1 MNQVFSF
8 HRYWLLLKLD
18 FAENGK
24 RSLLSLAVIFGLM
37 LIMMSPTIDYTKLGF
52 DPVFFHALAYFFITF
67 CTSLS
72 ASLVFDKYAS
82 STKGINAILIP
93 ASQTE
98 KFLAALTGNL
108 VFATVLIAL
117 FIGLHIWFIDIL
129 AIDNP
134 DIINR
139 KFYLPFLARLVYIY
153 YLVQG
158 VCFLGSIY
166 FEKATYIK
174 TASVLVSFLI
184 VFSLINRTFVRNLTD
199 SDPAIS
205 AIPFGQ
211 WNVIGRNTMFQIEYS
226 ESTFLLIKIFLV
238 FFVVALWYIAFVRLK
253 EKEI

>member
-98 KFLAALTGNL
+98 KYLAALAANL
-108 VFATVLIAL
+108 IFATALIAL
-117 FIGLHIWFIDIL
+117 FVCMHIWFVEILEKEMPGIIDK
-129 AIDNP
+129 
-134 DIINR
+134 
-139 KFYLPFLARLVYIY
+139 KFHPSFIQLLVYIFF
-153 YLVQG
+153 LIQS

-166 FEKATYIK
+166 FKKAAYIK
-174 TASVLVSFLI
+174 TATVFFFALI
-184 VFSLINRTFVRNLTD
+184 AFSLMNRMYVRNFTNA
-199 SDPAIS
+199 DPTVS
-205 AIPFGQ
+205 AVPFGQ
-211 WNVIGRNTMFQIEYS
+211 WNIMGKNSMFLIEYS
-226 ESTFLLIKIFLV
+226 QSTFLLIKIFLV